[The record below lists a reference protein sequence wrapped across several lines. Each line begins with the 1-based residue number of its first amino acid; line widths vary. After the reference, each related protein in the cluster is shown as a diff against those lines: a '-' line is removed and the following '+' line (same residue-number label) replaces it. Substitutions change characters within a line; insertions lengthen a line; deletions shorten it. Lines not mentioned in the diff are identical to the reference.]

1 MNNIIIHASRR
12 TMLLPLF
19 KRVAK
24 QSAHAYNDM
33 LIRRPLCTNVMIA
46 GALGSKGVIVPFLC
60 SFDPKLMD
68 VWGVECSVVTRAHSA
83 LGFIG
88 DIMCQKVVER
98 NEKVNWQRAGA
109 FVFFCAYYQGGVM
122 NYIYNWYSC
131 TLTRYAITSTQGG
144 IITSL
149 VDNFIHVPL
158 LYIPSY
164 YFTVGLLQGGD
175 LESCWEKLRSDI
187 IPTVC
192 ACWIVWLPLQALNF
206 SVVPMHLRVAFVN
219 VGCLAWNV
227 ILDSLSQ

>member
-1 MNNIIIHASRR
+1 
-12 TMLLPLF
+12 
-19 KRVAK
+19 
-24 QSAHAYNDM
+24 
-33 LIRRPLCTNVMIA
+33 
-46 GALGSKGVIVPFLC
+46 
-60 SFDPKLMD
+60 
-68 VWGVECSVVTRAHSA
+68 
-83 LGFIG
+83 
-88 DIMCQKVVER
+88 MCQKVVER